1 MLLHSVIEIVVL
13 AAPAVKRVGE
23 AIHLREMLFSVVNVI
38 ELFLEEISIFQ
49 ELKKVCSDV

>member
-23 AIHLREMLFSVVNVI
+23 AIHLREMLFSLVNVI